1 MKPFVHAYIKPRYP
15 EKKIHEGKLDG
26 NLLLIIRD
34 KLVGSKDEYVQ
45 KLAKEIFDTKKGRKI
60 VKEFL
65 FMRKQN
71 QFKLTNF

>member
-1 MKPFVHAYIKPRYP
+1 M
-15 EKKIHEGKLDG
+15 
-26 NLLLIIRD
+26 LLMIRD
-34 KLVGSKDEYVQ
+34 KLVESKDEHVK

-65 FMRKQN
+65 FMRKKN